1 MLSCYCVA
9 VSSYLLPCH
18 RLEGTLSCPA
28 CYHLHHSIMSSTQEA
43 GDIFGEG
50 IGPAQMMLRS
60 PTVLIASV
68 GLWGMNVYFFRLF
81 HIDYYHV
88 LNLDLFKERAAQL
101 KAASGTKLDVENV
114 NPDDSKTSS
123 KTSDVGDDDDY
134 QDAVF
139 ADDPEDYGRAVTWQK
154 LIGLSV
160 VLILMLHLSIF
171 AWMDLLGGGS
181 IGAVFAFYF
190 AVLVGIVIPLPSTR
204 WLRTSCVIVL
214 QRAFELVNPRCF
226 CVNSDPSG
234 PRPIPFIDVFFADGM
249 CSLSKVFFDWGML
262 FHLASHYPEPVPKS
276 THSIL
281 IPSFCAAIPYII
293 RARQCLIMYTVGRI
307 KVRSFVGTG
316 TIWCERV
323 Q

>member
-1 MLSCYCVA
+1 
-9 VSSYLLPCH
+9 
-18 RLEGTLSCPA
+18 
-28 CYHLHHSIMSSTQEA
+28 MSSTQEA

-50 IGPAQMMLRS
+50 SGPAQMMLRS

-81 HIDYYHV
+81 HIDYFHV
-88 LNLDLFKERAAQL
+88 LNLDLFRERAAQL

-114 NPDDSKTSS
+114 NPDECKTSS
-123 KTSDVGDDDDY
+123 KTSDAGDEDDY

-139 ADDPEDYGRAVTWQK
+139 MDDPEDYGRAVTWQK
-154 LIGLSV
+154 LVGLSV
-160 VLILMLHLSIF
+160 VLMLMLHLSIF
-171 AWMDLLGGGS
+171 AWIDLLGGGS
-181 IGAVFAFYF
+181 IGAVFAFYI
-190 AVLVGIVIPLPSTR
+190 AVLVGIIIPLPSTR
-204 WLRTSCVIVL
+204 WLRTCCVIVL
-214 QRAFELVNPRCF
+214 QRAFELINPRCF

-249 CSLSKVFFDWGML
+249 CSLSKVMFDWGML

-276 THSIL
+276 GHSIL

-307 KVRSFVGTG
+307 KVRALIGTRS
-316 TIWCERV
+316 WSRA
-323 Q
+323 